1 MDSAYKKIIFLL
13 TLKGW
18 KNVTFLWAGMV
29 VVAIFEVLGVAS
41 IMPFISVASNPELI
55 QTQPFLRKLY
65 LLSGAE
71 NNMDFLTY
79 LGCAVLFLLILSNV
93 TSALVNWLVLTF
105 TYKRGHELSLGLL
118 RDYTSRPYIYFLS
131 NNTSQMRKMLMNQIP
146 RVVNGVLIPA
156 MQLMARGVVLV
167 FMLFLLMTINPVITL
182 LVFGVV
188 GGCYAAIYFNLRK
201 RVKHIGQQTMKEEAQ
216 CHKVVS
222 EVLGGIRDVK
232 LLGREDYFISR
243 FAMPSELNA
252 HYHASSGAM
261 AVLPRYLLEILAFST
276 MIIVILALLTR
287 EESLNDI
294 LPTLALYAVI
304 GYRMLPA
311 LQQAF
316 HSITLIR
323 FHTPAMLELCNV
335 LNVDK
340 ADDKQYG
347 ISDITLGKEIN
358 LQNISFSYPEKS
370 EAVLKNINLQIPAHK
385 ITALVGTTG
394 SGKSTL
400 ADIITG
406 ILRSESGEIYID
418 DKLLDTQSIRSWQNI
433 IGYVPQQIFLID
445 DTIRR
450 NIAFG
455 IDDNKIDDAAVFSAA
470 KMAQIDGFI
479 SSELA
484 DGYNSVVGER
494 GVRLS
499 GGQRQRIGLA
509 RALYHNP
516 QLLVLDEAT
525 SALDNV
531 TERSVMETINRLGND
546 IDGRKTIV
554 VIAHRLSTVQQC
566 HNIVLLK
573 NGQIEAQGSYD
584 NLLKTSPAFKRLVNS
599 VSENSERTDYV
610 G

>member
-41 IMPFISVASNPELI
+41 IMPFIAVASNPELI

-182 LVFGVV
+182 LVFGAV

-566 HNIVLLK
+566 HNVVLLK

-599 VSENSERTDYV
+599 VSENDERIDYV

>member
-41 IMPFISVASNPELI
+41 IMPFIAVASNPELI

-188 GGCYAAIYFNLRK
+188 GGCYAAIYFNLR
-201 RVKHIGQQTMKEEAQ
+201 RHVKHIGQQTMKEEAQ

-358 LQNISFSYPEKS
+358 LQNVSFTYPEKS
-370 EAVLKNINLQIPAHK
+370 EAVLKNISLQIPAHK

-406 ILRSESGEIYID
+406 ILRPESGEIYID
-418 DKLLDTQSIRSWQNI
+418 DKLLDTQSIRPWQNI

-455 IDDNKIDDAAVFSAA
+455 IDDNKIDETAVFSAA
-470 KMAQIDGFI
+470 KMAQIDDFI

-546 IDGRKTIV
+546 IDSRKTIV

-584 NLLKTSPAFKRLVNS
+584 NLLKTSPAFKRLINS

>member
-41 IMPFISVASNPELI
+41 IMPFIAVASNPELI

-418 DKLLDTQSIRSWQNI
+418 NKLLDTQSIRSWQNI

-599 VSENSERTDYV
+599 VSENDERIDYV

>member
-1 MDSAYKKIIFLL
+1 M
-13 TLKGW
+13 
-18 KNVTFLWAGMV
+18 TFLWAGMV

-599 VSENSERTDYV
+599 VSENDERIDYV

>member
-1 MDSAYKKIIFLL
+1 M
-13 TLKGW
+13 
-18 KNVTFLWAGMV
+18 TFLWAGMV

-41 IMPFISVASNPELI
+41 IMPFIAVASNPELI

-188 GGCYAAIYFNLRK
+188 GGCYAAIYFNLR
-201 RVKHIGQQTMKEEAQ
+201 RHVKHIGQQTMKEEAQ

-358 LQNISFSYPEKS
+358 LQNVSFTYPEKS
-370 EAVLKNINLQIPAHK
+370 EAVLKNISLQIPAHK

-406 ILRSESGEIYID
+406 ILRPESGEIYID
-418 DKLLDTQSIRSWQNI
+418 DKLLDTQSIRPWQNI

-455 IDDNKIDDAAVFSAA
+455 IDDNKIDETAVFSAA
-470 KMAQIDGFI
+470 KMAQIDDFI

-546 IDGRKTIV
+546 IDSRKTIV

-584 NLLKTSPAFKRLVNS
+584 NLLKTSPAFKRLINS